1 MEEGA
6 VMQNKSEM
14 EKSNIDSN
22 ESKVSNDPSTRL
34 EMKDPTTDRKVGRM
48 SLR

>member
-6 VMQNKSEM
+6 AKQNKSEV
-14 EKSNIDSN
+14 EISKTDSSKLKISN
-22 ESKVSNDPSTRL
+22 EPNARI
-34 EMKDPTTDRKVGRM
+34 EMKDPTTNRKVGRM